1 MQRDQV
7 PSSSGRRS
15 QNGEQTGAATIPG
28 AGTGSATVAP
38 GWLTPNPAGR
48 PRTSAGDRAATDTR
62 RGADTVVT
70 SESSRPAAGGGAA
83 EEVTETPARVLIVDD
98 EPTLRDTLSFYLRRE
113 GFEVKAVEDG
123 AAALVATRADHP
135 DLIVLDIM
143 LPKMD
148 GFQVCRT
155 IRAEST
161 VPILLLSAR
170 GEEFDRVLGLE
181 LGADDYLSKPFAFR
195 ELVARI
201 RAMLRRAQMPG
212 RSLGAAEPDP
222 ATARAERAAEK
233 DRPVTVGDIT
243 IDPLRR
249 QATRSGEPLVLKPK
263 EFDLLL
269 HFARRPGIV
278 HSRETLLRDVWG
290 YDYPIDTRTVDVHIR
305 WLRQKIEQDAAAPQ
319 RIETVRGHGYRFV
332 YDE

>member
-1 MQRDQV
+1 MQRDQG
-7 PSSSGRRS
+7 PSSPGRRS
-15 QNGEQTGAATIPG
+15 QNGERTGAASIS
-28 AGTGSATVAP
+28 GSGSGNATVAP
-38 GWLTPNPAGR
+38 GWLTPNPAQR
-48 PRTSAGDRAATDTR
+48 NRTSPDVRAEAETR
-62 RGADTVVT
+62 RVADTVMT
-70 SESSRPAAGGGAA
+70 GESPRLKAGGVAA
-83 EEVTETPARVLIVDD
+83 LDVTETPARVLIVDD

-212 RSLGAAEPDP
+212 RSLGAAELDP
-222 ATARAERAAEK
+222 STAEADHGAEN

-249 QATRSGEPLVLKPK
+249 QATRAGEPLVLKPK

-290 YDYPIDTRTVDVHIR
+290 YDFPIDTRTVDVHVR

-332 YDE
+332 CDE